1 MLAGLIRDGLVTASH
16 ASVGRWLV
24 DVVRIK
30 ITDAGRAALSEQ
42 YDPPSRSASGT
53 TEPSSILAVN
63 PIMAKTNGKA
73 EEEYGLED
81 ERRNLAKEILRL
93 SPPQPGCEQR
103 ARFILERKFTLE
115 ELRVLAE
122 ALRDGFGLVV
132 KPEQT

>member
-1 MLAGLIRDGLVTASH
+1 MS
-16 ASVGRWLV
+16 
-24 DVVRIK
+24 

-93 SPPQPGCEQR
+93 SPPQPGRELR
-103 ARFILERKFTLE
+103 ARFILERKLTLE

>member
-1 MLAGLIRDGLVTASH
+1 MS
-16 ASVGRWLV
+16 
-24 DVVRIK
+24 

-42 YDPPSRSASGT
+42 YDPSSRSASGT
-53 TEPSSILAVN
+53 TEPPSILAVN
-63 PIMAKTNGKA
+63 PIIAKTNGNA
-73 EEEYGLED
+73 EEEYGLEA
-81 ERRNLAKEILRL
+81 ERRNLTKEILRL